1 MTMDTLLRAWPW
13 LPTLPDG
20 QIDLPLVGNIVAAS
34 MMALLALMLW
44 MGQRT
49 QALPPMSRP
58 LAHTLGASRW
68 RSWWTLAMQLPA
80 PPLAKPRPASASA
93 RALSVELRLQQPG
106 LDIRAQFRVPPGRVC
121 ALVGREPA
129 TQSALL
135 QAAAG
140 LIPAKGGRIALGQD
154 TLYDGS
160 ARINL
165 PVHQRRLVWL
175 DAHAH
180 LFAHLS
186 VRGNLRYGLPRGAAP
201 ADAPDFAQIVAWL
214 ELATLLPRRPA
225 QLTAAQRVRVALGRA
240 LLSRPQA
247 LLLDNPLGEV
257 PAHEYD
263 ELLEL
268 LAEIPRRW
276 RLPMVLVSPKMSEV
290 VRLADDVL
298 VLHEGRMASAGPA
311 LQVLSDV
318 SLSTFLEGT
327 DAGSVLEGVVRRHDL
342 NWLLSEVDVGGQ
354 RITVPAML
362 HPVGSRVRLKLRA
375 RDLSLHH
382 HPPSD
387 TSSLNCLHGRITQVM
402 LAGEHGTY
410 GAVGI
415 ELDQA
420 LGLHGDAEQS
430 PPAVW
435 ALLTRK
441 AIQQMDWQPGSPCVV
456 GFKAMATT
464 VSAWH

>member
-1 MTMDTLLRAWPW
+1 MTMDSMLRAWPW

-20 QIDLPLVGNIVAAS
+20 QLDLPLLGNIVAAGL
-34 MMALLALMLW
+34 MAVLALMMW
-44 MGQRT
+44 MGQRS

-68 RSWWTLAMQLPA
+68 RSWWTLSMRLPA
-80 PPLAKPRPASASA
+80 PRLARHRPAAPTA

-135 QAAAG
+135 RAAAG
-140 LIPAKGGRIALGQD
+140 LIPVKGGRIALGQD

-160 ARINL
+160 ARVNL

-186 VRGNLRYGLPRGAAP
+186 VRGNLRYGLPRGTPP
-201 ADAPDFAQIVAWL
+201 ADAPDFDQVVAWL
-214 ELATLLPRRPA
+214 ELAPLLPRRPA
-225 QLTAAQRVRVALGRA
+225 QLTPSQRVRVALGRA
-240 LLSRPQA
+240 A
-247 LLLDNPLGEV
+247 
-257 PAHEYD
+257 
-263 ELLEL
+263 
-268 LAEIPRRW
+268 
-276 RLPMVLVSPKMSEV
+276 
-290 VRLADDVL
+290 
-298 VLHEGRMASAGPA
+298 
-311 LQVLSDV
+311 QVLSDV
-318 SLSTFLEGT
+318 SLATFLEGT

-375 RDLSLHH
+375 RDLSLHRQA
-382 HPPSD
+382 PSD
-387 TSSLNCLHGRITQVM
+387 TSSLNCVQGRITQVM

-420 LGLHGDAEQS
+420 LGLHGDVEQAA
-430 PPAVW
+430 PAVW

-441 AIQQMDWQPGSPCVV
+441 AIQQMDWQPGQPCVV

>member
-1 MTMDTLLRAWPW
+1 MDTLLRTWPW

-20 QIDLPLVGNIVAAS
+20 QLDLPLVGNIVSACL
-34 MMALLALMLW
+34 MAVLALMLW

-68 RSWWTLAMQLPA
+68 RSWWTLALQLPA

-140 LIPAKGGRIALGQD
+140 LIPAKGGRIAMGQD

-186 VRGNLRYGLPRGAAP
+186 VRGNLRYGLPRGPVP

-257 PAHEYD
+257 PAHEHD

-362 HPVGSRVRLKLRA
+362 HPVGSAVRLKLRA

-382 HPPSD
+382 QPPSD